1 MSDGIYA
8 ALSGAV
14 AQERTLEVV
23 ANNVANVGTTGF
35 RGDRVTFAESL
46 SRATATPG
54 VPTSIRYVTIDRLL
68 MDESS
73 GPVRET
79 GNPLDMA
86 LSGEG
91 YFAVET
97 EGGERY
103 TRDGRFMVDADGAVR
118 TPDGNAL
125 LSVGSDGAAGPP
137 LVIPPGA
144 GALTVSTDGT
154 ISAGTAV
161 VGRVRVVEIPAES
174 LRHEGETLFAATG
187 TPTNA
192 ESTSVLSGWLEGAN
206 VGAISGMNELIA
218 TTRTFEAFQR
228 VIQGFRDI
236 DQRTA
241 RELGST

>member
-54 VPTSIRYVTIDRLL
+54 VPTSIRYVTIDRL
-68 MDESS
+68 MIDESA

-86 LSGEG
+86 LSGDG
-91 YFAVET
+91 YFAVQT
-97 EGGERY
+97 EAGERY
-103 TRDGRFMVDADGAVR
+103 TRDGRFMMDADGSVR
-118 TPDGNAL
+118 THDGHAL
-125 LSVGSDGAAGPP
+125 LTVGADGEPGPP
-137 LVIPPGA
+137 LVVPPGSA
-144 GALTVSTDGT
+144 ALSVGTDGT
-154 ISAGTAV
+154 VSAGTAV
-161 VGRVRVVEIPAES
+161 IGRVRLVEIPADS

-187 TPTNA
+187 NVTDATSA
-192 ESTSVLSGWLEGAN
+192 SVLSGWLEGAN

-241 RELGST
+241 RDLGST